1 MGDFRFNLFNCDLVE
16 GGILI
21 CLDFYVLDVFV
32 KGFLGDIIMNR
43 RFGIEIINDDLL
55 KCFLFGDKYILF

>member
-1 MGDFRFNLFNCDLVE
+1 MVE

-43 RFGIEIINDDLL
+43 RFGIVIINDDLL